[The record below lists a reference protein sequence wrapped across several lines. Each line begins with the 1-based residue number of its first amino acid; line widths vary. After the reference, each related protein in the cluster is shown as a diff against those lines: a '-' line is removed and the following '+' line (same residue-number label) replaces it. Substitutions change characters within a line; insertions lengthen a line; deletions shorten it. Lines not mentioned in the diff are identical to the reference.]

1 MPRGKR
7 KVKRKMKGGYL
18 PRSIGENNLNALNN
32 IAVGENNLNAIKLL
46 ELPKPPLQPTG
57 QIVNVAAMPYQVTG
71 NVPLFDRI
79 RGALKR
85 SQVIS
90 KTARKLGATRLA
102 NFAES
107 HGYGRKPR
115 RRIRGRGPAFVD
127 RYGTYIRAY

>member
-46 ELPKPPLQPTG
+46 ELPKPPLQMPG
-57 QIVNVAAMPYQVTG
+57 QIVNIPAYPTSG
-71 NVPLFDRI
+71 TVPFFDRI

-85 SQVIS
+85 TKIIS
-90 KTARKLGATRLA
+90 RGARALGASRVA
-102 NFAES
+102 NYAEQY
-107 HGYGRKPR
+107 GYGRKPR

-127 RYGTYIRAY
+127 KYGTPLHAY